1 MASTT
6 NFWRTKIGMLV
17 LAAICVVALFIAL
30 VVVPAISQ
38 STSIAS
44 ENVSMTL
51 GAVFFVIAVGCYL
64 AAYLLNKKKS
74 AE

>member
-1 MASTT
+1 VPGAT
-6 NFWRTKIGMLV
+6 NFWRTRNGMLV
-17 LAAICVVALFIAL
+17 LAAICAVALFIAL

-64 AAYLLNKKKS
+64 AAYFLNKKKS
-74 AE
+74 VE